1 MGWNSPDQVM
11 ANSSGQEG
19 PCVQA
24 SVTKLGLLPLL
35 DIALTNKRQGERAR
49 LTSYSWPMVAL
60 VGGMVL
66 LTKKNRASS
75 GLRWIRFRIKK

>member
-1 MGWNSPDQVM
+1 MEY
-11 ANSSGQEG
+11 SSGEEG

-24 SVTKLGLLPLL
+24 SVTKLKPLTLL
-35 DIALTNKRQGERAR
+35 DIVLAKKRQEKRAR

-66 LTKKNRASS
+66 LTKKNKASS